1 MYVRLS
7 HLITRYTVPGPGP
20 ADFESSPPPAF
31 FSRAKFSWK
40 TEREIA
46 SKIITNFPISN
57 YVEGEINQ
65 TFEKNIDSSEGGSK
79 ATTIIIET

>member
-40 TEREIA
+40 MKREIA

-65 TFEKNIDSSEGGSK
+65 TFEKILTEVEVQSK